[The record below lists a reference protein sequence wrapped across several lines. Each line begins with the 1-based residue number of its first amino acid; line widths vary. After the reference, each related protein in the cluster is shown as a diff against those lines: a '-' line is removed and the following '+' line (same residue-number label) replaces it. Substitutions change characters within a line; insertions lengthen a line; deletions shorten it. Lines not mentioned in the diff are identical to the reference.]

1 MHLIIVGLSFMSQQ
15 SLFMSQQSLLESLNF
30 SSYDMVIGFSS
41 YDIYDMVMVSVTRII
56 SDFFIIVTL
65 LF

>member
-1 MHLIIVGLSFMSQQ
+1 MSQQ